1 MDLLPQLPQSVLFQ
15 MLDIIKMDENMIPVD
30 LSAMNKQ
37 IESYIPLTT
46 RIDDGRN
53 FKSIMFFSS
62 LSNDNSNDKKPPVT
76 HT

>member
-1 MDLLPQLPQSVLFQ
+1 MDLLPQLPQSVLVQ

-30 LSAMNKQ
+30 LSTVDKH

-53 FKSIMFFSS
+53 FKSIMLKFILLSTILACIFFII
-62 LSNDNSNDKKPPVT
+62 LL
-76 HT
+76 H

>member
-1 MDLLPQLPQSVLFQ
+1 MDLLPQLPQSVLVQ

-30 LSAMNKQ
+30 LSTVDKQ

-53 FKSIMFFSS
+53 FKSIMLKFILLSTILACIFFII
-62 LSNDNSNDKKPPVT
+62 LL
-76 HT
+76 H